1 MRPLLLRPPDEI
13 LPVVNDFTGAPLWS
27 AERSTKT
34 SWRWP
39 GVVGLYV
46 LSAMVPASRGSESRS
61 HVDAVPFLEG
71 HDCLLHVRQLTAHTA
86 EIADLAFANERIDVL
101 DLHVEQLLH
110 GLLDLR
116 LGGMG
121 CDPEDHLVALRGKR
135 RLFGNDRRPDD
146 VVVARIVGGHF
157 KRASSASSAALVRT
171 SVFRRS
177 MS

>member
-1 MRPLLLRPPDEI
+1 MKPVRFGSYSIRSTRAGWSCFARLKSTVRSARLWPPPRNRTVMRPLLLRPPDEI

-101 DLHVEQLLH
+101 DL
-110 GLLDLR
+110 
-116 LGGMG
+116 
-121 CDPEDHLVALRGKR
+121 
-135 RLFGNDRRPDD
+135 
-146 VVVARIVGGHF
+146 
-157 KRASSASSAALVRT
+157 
-171 SVFRRS
+171 
-177 MS
+177 